1 MNKKSNVNLF
11 FISYFLL
18 SILVLFKIY
27 KISFVIFILFLSIK
41 LILVVCL
48 VTILLKPRKIDSKK
62 IKQETNSVNLIGF
75 RTLFS
80 SENFGGKQNE

>member
-1 MNKKSNVNLF
+1 MLGTF
-11 FISYFLL
+11 
-18 SILVLFKIY
+18 VLFKIY

-62 IKQETNSVNLIGF
+62 IKQEINSVNLIGF

>member
-27 KISFVIFILFLSIK
+27 KISFVVFILFLSMR
-41 LILVVCL
+41 LILIICL
-48 VTILLKPRKIDSKK
+48 VTILLKSRKIDSKK
-62 IKQETNSVNLIGF
+62 VKREINSDRLVGLRN
-75 RTLFS
+75 LFS

>member
-1 MNKKSNVNLF
+1 MNKINLF
-11 FISYFLL
+11 FVSYSLL
-18 SILVLFKIY
+18 GTFVLFKIY
-27 KISFVIFILFLSIK
+27 KISFVVFILFLSIK

-62 IKQETNSVNLIGF
+62 IKQEINSVNLIGF